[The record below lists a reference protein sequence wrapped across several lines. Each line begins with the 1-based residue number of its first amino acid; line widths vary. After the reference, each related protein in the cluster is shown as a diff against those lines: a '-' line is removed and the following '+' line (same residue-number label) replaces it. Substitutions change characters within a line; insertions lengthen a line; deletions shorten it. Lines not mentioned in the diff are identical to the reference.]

1 MYCVQCGVKLA
12 DSEKCCPLCG
22 LEVYHPQ
29 LSSPSGNPT
38 YPPVPPAAKGLNL
51 KGFMTM
57 ITCLW
62 LAICGVL
69 LFCNLQINH
78 VFSWSA
84 YAIGSMLFVYVV
96 VLLPWW
102 FQKPNPVV
110 FVPLD
115 FAAAMGFLLLINLMT
130 DGKWFLSFVFP
141 CLGGIA
147 LLVTAVVTLCRYLK
161 KGLPFVFGGGFIAL
175 GCFMMLIEFFGHLTF
190 GGSGFRWC
198 FYPLGCCCGVG
209 IFLLVIGC
217 SSRLRDWLKRKL
229 FI

>member
-1 MYCVQCGVKLA
+1 MRIKKL
-12 DSEKCCPLCG
+12 
-22 LEVYHPQ
+22 
-29 LSSPSGNPT
+29 
-38 YPPVPPAAKGLNL
+38 
-51 KGFMTM
+51 
-57 ITCLW
+57 
-62 LAICGVL
+62 LAIFLSFL
-69 LFCNLQINH
+69 LA
-78 VFSWSA
+78 FSCLFSGDVTA
-84 YAIGSMLFVYVV
+84 LAESTQKMFVISPNSSGGMKYA
-96 VLLPWW
+96 
-102 FQKPNPVV
+102 NV

-115 FAAAMGFLLLINLMT
+115 FAAAMGLLLLINLMT
-130 DGKWFLSFVFP
+130 GGKWFLSFVFP

-198 FYPLGCCCGVG
+198 FYPLGCCCGIG
-209 IFLLVIGC
+209 IFLLVVGC